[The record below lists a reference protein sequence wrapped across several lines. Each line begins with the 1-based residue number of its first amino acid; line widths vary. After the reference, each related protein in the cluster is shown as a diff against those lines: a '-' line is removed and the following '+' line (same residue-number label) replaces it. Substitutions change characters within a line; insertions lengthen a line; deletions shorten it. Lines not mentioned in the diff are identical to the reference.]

1 MKMTIISDKGT
12 PMMVI
17 QKIARKDDT
26 LEITGQLM
34 GAWPSKMYIT
44 SDQFGAMLQSV
55 FSPSVLSYILLYPYF
70 LISKKL
76 RRKQPDNSQ
85 VK

>member
-17 QKIARKDDT
+17 QKITRKNDT

-34 GAWPSKMYIT
+34 GAWPAKMYIT
-44 SDQFGAMLQSV
+44 CDQFGSFLRSV
-55 FSPSVLSYILLYPYF
+55 FSPSVLMYVLLYPYF
-70 LISKKL
+70 LISNKL
-76 RRKQPDNSQ
+76 RRKPQPDVQ
-85 VK
+85 

>member
-1 MKMTIISDKGT
+1 MKITIISDKGT

-17 QKIARKDDT
+17 QKIARKKDT

-44 SDQFGAMLQSV
+44 TDQFGWILLAALN
-55 FSPSVLSYILLYPYF
+55 PSVISYVLLYPYF
-70 LISKKL
+70 LLIKKL
-76 RRKQPDNSQ
+76 RPKLLPDRN
-85 VK
+85 

>member
-17 QKIARKDDT
+17 RKIQRKGDT
-26 LEITGQLM
+26 LEITGELM

-44 SDQFGAMLQSV
+44 TDQFGLFLSSV
-55 FSPSVLSYILLYPYF
+55 FSPSVLSYVLLYPYY
-70 LISKKL
+70 LIRNKL
-76 RRKQPDNSQ
+76 RGHPQPETH
-85 VK
+85 

>member
-1 MKMTIISDKGT
+1 MKITIISDKGT

-17 QKIARKDDT
+17 QKIARKNDT

-44 SDQFGAMLQSV
+44 CDQFGAILRSV
-55 FSPSVLSYILLYPYF
+55 LSPSVILYVLLYPYF

-76 RRKQPDNSQ
+76 RHKQQPDNH
-85 VK
+85 